1 MINVKSLQFR
11 YGMLAASMVI
21 LVSVTL
27 GSLLI
32 TQYQSSF
39 KSFSDDAKQ
48 RTQQYLLNQVKQQGI
63 SLSAI
68 LAENLKNP
76 IYDLNMKQILH
87 IINAAK
93 DADNMLNVVGN
104 VKNIVIYDTE
114 GRVVHDGLETIPTFG
129 QLIATGDYAP
139 VHLKKSAPI
148 TETQSDSIRVWRS
161 VWIEDLLIGG
171 LMLEISLETVQR
183 NLARITEEQ
192 NKEYSAS
199 LEQTIIIGFMTSLL
213 LIVLGVLIT
222 VMSARRIVDPIKEVA
237 VLANQIGEDNYKKAL
252 TYEHQDEIG
261 ELVDS
266 FNNMSERLDQA
277 EDERERSQNQ
287 LEYMA
292 LYDALTTLP
301 NRTLLMDRL
310 NHLLNQSE
318 RQQTKFLVI
327 FIDLDDFKKVNDTLG
342 HDSGDELLI
351 ELAVRLKRVIRS
363 QDSVGRLS
371 GDEFLCLLGDLHHIN
386 DGNQVLDKIINVFKT
401 PFVVGGR
408 NLMMTA
414 SIGISVYPNDGN
426 ISGELLKKADSAMY
440 HSKKIGRN
448 TFSYFSAQMNQN
460 LARRL
465 AVEEQMHSGIDKNE
479 YTVVY
484 QPKVRLSDEI
494 IVGFEALLRWNNS
507 ELDDINPEEFIPIAE
522 QTGFIDQLGDFV
534 FHQAAKDIQTINHL
548 YGTEL
553 NVAINVSPRQ
563 LRQNN
568 FIESIN
574 DYLALDETSVRNI
587 DLEITEGVLMSGIPN
602 IHEQLKRL
610 SQSGIQIVMDDF
622 GTGYSSLSYLRNYPF
637 NVLKIDRSFIQ
648 DIGIDDED
656 DALIKAIVNMSHSLN
671 IEVIAEGAETLDQV
685 NYLKQIGC
693 DYVQGFYFG
702 KPMSLDELQS
712 RIKTHRNQFGA

>member
-104 VKNIVIYDTE
+104 VMNIVVYDTE

-139 VHLKKSAPI
+139 VHLEKSAPM

-192 NKEYSAS
+192 NKEYTAS
-199 LEQTIIIGFMTSLL
+199 LEQTIVIGFMTSLL
-213 LIVLGVLIT
+213 LILLGVLMT

-237 VLANQIGEDNYKKAL
+237 LLANQIGEDNYKKAL
-252 TYEHQDEIG
+252 TYEYQDEIG

-266 FNNMSERLDQA
+266 FNNMSERLELA

-327 FIDLDDFKKVNDTLG
+327 FIDLDNFKKVNDTLG

-371 GDEFLCLLGDLHHIN
+371 GDEFVCLLGDLHHIN
-386 DGNQVLDKIINVFKT
+386 DGSQVLDKIINVFKT

-465 AVEEQMHSGIDKNE
+465 AVEEQMHSGIDKHE

-494 IVGFEALLRWNNS
+494 VVGFEALLRWNNS

-702 KPMSLDELQS
+702 KPMCLDELQS
-712 RIKTHRNQFGA
+712 RIETHRNQFEA